1 MCTKLS
7 KMIFE
12 CVYFSFE
19 WRRKNAYVYNN
30 ICLMREFIMVKFNV
44 VALIELPS
52 NGMAHFEL
60 QLNYSHV
67 NGEFCSLFNFA
78 AYTW

>member
-1 MCTKLS
+1 
-7 KMIFE
+7 
-12 CVYFSFE
+12 
-19 WRRKNAYVYNN
+19 
-30 ICLMREFIMVKFNV
+30 MREFIMVKFNV

-67 NGEFCSLFNFA
+67 SDEFCSLFNFA
-78 AYTW
+78 AYTWWCWAATGNKSRHGNTKSQSQFANIKN